1 MKRTSTRA
9 PCGLPL
15 LRGSP
20 QQHPSTAARG
30 RPGPSA
36 TSLPSPAT
44 ASSAPRVPPGSLSAG
59 PACPPC
65 SAVMLTF
72 SPPTALARPILLQAC
87 PSLPASLGLSPGAG
101 TARLRPRTEYWPDT
115 LGACVRTHCT
125 CLLQLCSTENDTARN
140 RKGTGCPV
148 PGKDAGAGRS
158 PQTCRGP
165 SKMDAE
171 ELRSHFTPRPT
182 SPQTPTPR
190 AEPCSPRYGGWGGG
204 AVCSRN

>member
-125 CLLQLCSTENDTARN
+125 CLLRLCSTENDTARN

-190 AEPCSPRYGGWGGG
+190 AEPSSPRDRGWGG